1 MFWCLGLSI
10 YDWFDEDFGGSEEGV
25 LAHLKQFA
33 SPELRKRLEE
43 FDGDIEYDYDWNLN
57 STP

>member
-1 MFWCLGLSI
+1 LGLSI